1 MEQKAGQGPLRM
13 PQPESLGKR
22 KSPEKAPVRAWGRG
36 KPGEGLRCGEE
47 Y

>member
-22 KSPEKAPVRAWGRG
+22 KSLEKAPVREHGGGESQERG
-36 KPGEGLRCGEE
+36 
-47 Y
+47 